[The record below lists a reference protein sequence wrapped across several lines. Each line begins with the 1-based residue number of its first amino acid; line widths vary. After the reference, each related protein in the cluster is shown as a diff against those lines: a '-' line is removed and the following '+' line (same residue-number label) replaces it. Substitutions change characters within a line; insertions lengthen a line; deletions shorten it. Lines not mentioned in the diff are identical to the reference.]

1 MSYVGQPAKSP
12 RSDRCPLYLRNR
24 TWLAFMSTGITARA
38 RDRSGEAN
46 VAEPWV
52 SAESPAAVLWPYRSS
67 SGSLAMF
74 AAIRRASFRVS
85 NPA

>member
-1 MSYVGQPAKSP
+1 MSLVEFQYF
-12 RSDRCPLYLRNR
+12 LRYGGAMTR
-24 TWLAFMSTGITARA
+24 T
-38 RDRSGEAN
+38 RDRRGEAKEAL
-46 VAEPWV
+46 AEPWV